1 MLPYWPQFCNIFL
14 VSSPPAWQGPRAD
27 WWRRGRPRRVAVTW
41 RALGLTGPLRI
52 RLSLCATCRT
62 HAHLSV
68 PHPHV
73 TRTAP
78 PTQRSAAHTRW
89 ISQAVSLCNPPA
101 STRHLSAA
109 RSRQSD
115 CVSRYLRLLRR
126 NRLGAHGHSA
136 FGVACTYGRRPVYLR
151 ETPPCT
157 YGRRPRVP
165 TGDAPCTYGRRPV
178 YLRETPR
185 VPTGD
190 ALCTYGRRPVYLR
203 ETKYDLT
210 FCS

>member
-101 STRHLSAA
+101 STRHYPPHVLAKA
-109 RSRQSD
+109 TVCLGTSD
-115 CVSRYLRLLRR
+115 CSVAIVSEPTGIVHL
-126 NRLGAHGHSA
+126 
-136 FGVACTYGRRPVYLR
+136 VW
-151 ETPPCT
+151 
-157 YGRRPRVP
+157 RVP
-165 TGDAPCTYGRRPV
+165 TGDAPCTYGRRN
-178 YLRETPR
+178 TI
-185 VPTGD
+185 
-190 ALCTYGRRPVYLR
+190 
-203 ETKYDLT
+203 
-210 FCS
+210 